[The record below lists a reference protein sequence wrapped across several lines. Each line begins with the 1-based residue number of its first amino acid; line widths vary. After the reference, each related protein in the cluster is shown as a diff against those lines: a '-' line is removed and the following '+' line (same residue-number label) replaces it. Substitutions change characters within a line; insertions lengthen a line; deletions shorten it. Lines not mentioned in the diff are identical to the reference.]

1 MEPTKKKVIAICSNG
16 HGAGKTTLAEFIQHY
31 YETVTGHEGNVRK
44 LSFVDCI
51 KDAASQFIDFNAVWY
66 EKDTPLEELGGK
78 TPRDLF
84 IFLGEGIKREF
95 NPKFFAEKAIEEIEK
110 TTYPL
115 YIIDDLRFP
124 VELDTLYDKY
134 GADCIPIY
142 IHAPAA
148 KECECEGLID
158 PFQAVWETY
167 NTGTL
172 GDLYDEAVEIVEKM
186 VLHDE

>member
-16 HGAGKTTLAEFIQHY
+16 HGAGKTTLAEFIQDY
-31 YETVTGHEGNVRK
+31 YYKATGKDAHM
-44 LSFVDCI
+44 LSFVNCL
-51 KDAASQFIDFNAVWY
+51 KGAASSLIDYNAVWD
-66 EKDTPLEELGGK
+66 EKDKPLEELGGK
-78 TPRDLF
+78 TPRDLL

-95 NPKFFAEKAIEEIEK
+95 NPKFFAEKAIEEIEE

-124 VELDTLYDKY
+124 VELDALYDQY

-142 IHAPAA
+142 IHTPAA

-172 GDLYDEAVEIVEKM
+172 GDLYDEAADIVEKM
-186 VLHDE
+186 VLHNE